1 MEIYFNITEDAVNNM
16 AAIDYEAFE
25 RAQDGEFKLYRLR
38 PALCRFMVDKD
49 NKPMS
54 YEQALKISEKMKIK
68 EVKDFIGKF
77 FETMS
82 NNAVP
87 KGNGNLSSQ
96 PSEAPPA
103 VSEFP
108 TG

>member
-1 MEIYFNITEDAVNNM
+1 MEIIFYITEEAVNNM
-16 AAIDYEAFE
+16 EAIDYEAFE

-38 PALCRFMVDKD
+38 PALCRFMVDAN
-49 NKPMS
+49 NKPVP
-54 YEQALKISEKMKIK
+54 YQQALKVSEKMKISQ
-68 EVKDFIGKF
+68 VKDFIQKF
-77 FETMS
+77 FETVS

-87 KGNGNLSSQ
+87 KGNGNLSSS
-96 PSEAPPA
+96 PSEVPMA